1 MKKVLKFAG
10 LISAVLALAAF
21 IFLLAGNA
29 IVYETSSATY
39 KVVGTRA
46 LFGGEVETL
55 LGTVTYKPAA
65 TALIAWILILV
76 AMLILV
82 LGVVLPLLKVKAL
95 EKIGGILNLAAVC
108 ALVIGGVLL
117 FFTKGVYAS
126 ANDINLDD
134 WKLAFAFVFA
144 GILSI
149 VAGLIAL
156 APAAV
161 DFMGKKK

>member
-29 IVYETSSATY
+29 IVYETSNATY
-39 KVVGTRA
+39 KITGTRA
-46 LFGGEVETL
+46 LFGGEVETI
-55 LGTVTYKPAA
+55 LGTVKYKPAA

-76 AMLILV
+76 AIIILV

-95 EKIGGILNLAAVC
+95 EKFAGILNLVAVC
-108 ALVIGGVLL
+108 ALVVGGILL
-117 FFTKGVYAS
+117 FFTKTVYAS
-126 ANDINLDD
+126 TNDLNLDD

-149 VAGLIAL
+149 LAG
-156 APAAV
+156 
-161 DFMGKKK
+161 